1 MLLNIGNLAKAYGVL
16 PSYVL
21 EHGTTFD
28 LMVADVMVAWENFQK
43 NPQDSDQYKTE
54 DLQKVLEQVR

>member
-1 MLLNIGNLAKAYGVL
+1 MILNIGNLAKTYGVL

-28 LMVADVMVAWENFQK
+28 LMVTEAMVAWENYQK
-43 NPQDSDQYKTE
+43 NPADQSQYRTE
-54 DLQKVLEQVR
+54 DLQKVLEKVK